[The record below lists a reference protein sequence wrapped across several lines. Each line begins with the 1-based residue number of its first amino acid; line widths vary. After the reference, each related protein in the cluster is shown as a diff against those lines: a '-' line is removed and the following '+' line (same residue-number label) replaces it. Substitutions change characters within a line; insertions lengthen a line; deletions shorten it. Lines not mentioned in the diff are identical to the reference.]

1 MGKLLQLALHPV
13 EMKAALKLKFC
24 RTPLFSIYDQS
35 TSPYLLHCFEL
46 LNLTSRSFAAVIRE
60 LHPELRN
67 CVTLFYLILRA
78 LDTIEDDMSI
88 EHDLKIDLLRHFH
101 EKLLLTK
108 WSFDGNAPDVKD
120 RAVLTDFE
128 SILIEFHKLKP
139 EYQEVIKEITEKM
152 GNGMADYIL
161 DENYNLNGLQTVH
174 DYDVYCHYVAG
185 LVGDGLTRLIVIAK
199 FANESLYSNEQLY
212 ESMGLF
218 LQKTNIIRD
227 YNEDLVDGRSFWP
240 KEIWSQY
247 APQLKDF
254 MKPENEQLGLD
265 CINHLV
271 LNALSHVIDV
281 LTYLASIHEQS
292 TFQFCAIPQ
301 VMAIA
306 TLALVFNNRE
316 VLHGN
321 VKIRKGTTCYLI
333 LKSRTLRGCVEI
345 FDYYLR
351 DIKSKLAVQD
361 PNFLKLNIQIS
372 KIEQFMEEMYQDK
385 LPPNVK
391 PNETPIFLKVKER
404 SRYDDELVP
413 TQQEEEYKFNMVLSI
428 ILSVLLGFY
437 YIYTLHRA

>member
-1 MGKLLQLALHPV
+1 
-13 EMKAALKLKFC
+13 
-24 RTPLFSIYDQS
+24 
-35 TSPYLLHCFEL
+35 
-46 LNLTSRSFAAVIRE
+46 
-60 LHPELRN
+60 
-67 CVTLFYLILRA
+67 
-78 LDTIEDDMSI
+78 
-88 EHDLKIDLLRHFH
+88 
-101 EKLLLTK
+101 
-108 WSFDGNAPDVKD
+108 
-120 RAVLTDFE
+120 
-128 SILIEFHKLKP
+128 
-139 EYQEVIKEITEKM
+139 M